1 VENWNGNNVMKIKS
15 TFMILGFFA
24 WSFSAHSQHVVL
36 ISKSYGQGTYE
47 RWLLR
52 QNPNLKL
59 VSLYHTS
66 KDSVEYWLKNA
77 SGFLMTGG
85 EDIYPGRY
93 GKEKDTS
100 DCGEFDLRRD
110 TLEFKML
117 DYAFAYKRPVFGICR
132 GFQLINVHQKGSLI
146 VDIPSKLG
154 LKVRHREDGPTTH
167 DVEVLPK
174 TILSKISKVKQGTI
188 ASNHH
193 QGVDVLG
200 KYLQASANSSDGL
213 IEAFEGNVESKMPF
227 LMAVQWHPE
236 KMDANHPLSKSMA
249 EAFVKALGK

>member
-1 VENWNGNNVMKIKS
+1 
-15 TFMILGFFA
+15 LA
-24 WSFSAHSQHVVL
+24 
-36 ISKSYGQGTYE
+36 
-47 RWLLR
+47 

-59 VSLYHTS
+59 VSMYHVA
-66 KDSVEYWLKNA
+66 KDSVDFWLKNA

-100 DCGEFDLRRD
+100 NCEDFDLRRD
-110 TLEFKML
+110 SLEFKML
-117 DYAFAYKRPVFGICR
+117 DFAFLYKRPVFGVCR

-146 VDIPSKLG
+146 VDIPTTLG
-154 LKVRHREDGPTTH
+154 VKVRHREDGPTTH
-167 DVEVLPK
+167 EVEVLPK
-174 TILSKISKVKQGTI
+174 TMLSKISKTKNGTI

-200 KYLQASANSSDGL
+200 KFLLPSAKSADGL
-213 IEAFEGNVESKMPF
+213 IEAFEGNSESKMPF

-236 KMDANHPLSKSMA
+236 KMEANDPLSKSLA